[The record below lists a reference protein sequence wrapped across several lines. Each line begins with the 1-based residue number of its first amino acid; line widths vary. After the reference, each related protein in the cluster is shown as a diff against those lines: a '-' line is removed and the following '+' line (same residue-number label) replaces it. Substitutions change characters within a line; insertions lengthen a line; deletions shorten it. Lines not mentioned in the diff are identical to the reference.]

1 MRPWLL
7 RAPVRFWC
15 AVRAATGAPLCRCE
29 RSAFTT
35 KRRPG
40 DVGLVLMRAILV
52 SVRLPAASLL
62 DAGEIDGLAFGE
74 AHVGLLEVRAA
85 SGAAAEALRLAG
97 HVDDAHGVDLHLE
110 HGLHGGLDL
119 GLGRVAAHAEH
130 DLVGLLGHGRA
141 LLGHVRREQHGH
153 QSFLAAHAS
162 FSSSMR
168 TAPTVASTCSWASR
182 LCGSIAET
190 GSTVTP
196 TRLREASSSF
206 SS

>member
-1 MRPWLL
+1 MLL
-7 RAPVRFWC
+7 RAPVRFWLDVS
-15 AVRAATGAPLCRCE
+15 AWTGSPLCRCE

-52 SVRLPAASLL
+52 SVRLPATSLR
-62 DAGEIDGLAFGE
+62 DAGEIDGLAGGE
-74 AHVGLLEVRAA
+74 AHVRLLEVRTAP
-85 SGAAAEALRLAG
+85 GTAAEALGLAG
-97 HVDDAHGVDLHLE
+97 DVHDAHCIDLDLE
-110 HGLHGGLDL
+110 HQLDRGLDFR
-119 GLGRVAAHAEH
+119 LGRVAAHAEH
-130 DLVGLLGHGRA
+130 ELVGLLGHRRA
-141 LLGHVRREQHGH
+141 LLGHVRRDQHGH

-182 LCGSIAET
+182 LCGSSAET

-196 TRLREASSSF
+196 IRLREARSSF